1 MRTTPLHRDFG
12 VEVHNVSLKDITASQ
27 GYEDLRR
34 LFEEHSLLL
43 FRDQDL
49 SDEAQLEFGALF
61 GPLEDRHDRPKPEI
75 SPVANLD
82 ATGAVISS
90 EADRHVQNLRANFLW
105 HTDSTF
111 LPVPALVNVLQ
122 ARTLPNEGGE
132 TELVSTRAGF
142 ARLDPALQDRLRKT
156 VFRHRYA
163 HSRAKIDPELA
174 KQALFTKWTDQ
185 QWKAVWRN
193 PVNGAE
199 SLYIASHVCGVSD
212 MDDAAGQAFADEL
225 VEAMTVPDAIY
236 THIWRPNDVLI
247 WDERATL
254 HRGRPWPY
262 QQARKLVSC
271 CVSLQAR
278 DGLEEMR
285 ANA

>member
-12 VEVHNVSLKDITASQ
+12 VEVHDVSLKEITATQ
-27 GYEDLRR
+27 GYDELRR

-82 ATGAVISS
+82 ATGAVIASD
-90 EADRHVQNLRANFLW
+90 ADTHVKNLRANFLW

-122 ARTLPNEGGE
+122 ARILPNQGGE

-142 ARLDPALQDRLRKT
+142 ARL
-156 VFRHRYA
+156 
-163 HSRAKIDPELA
+163 S
-174 KQALFTKWTDQ
+174 TD
-185 QWKAVWRN
+185 
-193 PVNGAE
+193 
-199 SLYIASHVCGVSD
+199 L
-212 MDDAAGQAFADEL
+212 
-225 VEAMTVPDAIY
+225 
-236 THIWRPNDVLI
+236 
-247 WDERATL
+247 
-254 HRGRPWPY
+254 
-262 QQARKLVSC
+262 
-271 CVSLQAR
+271 
-278 DGLEEMR
+278 
-285 ANA
+285 